1 MVSRWGGRC
10 CASILPP
17 PRTPALDKEAPAEPC
32 PHCRRS
38 RAGSFRRQRPGSRWN
53 RQPRLCRLHSAV
65 RLRRVSLYLPAIPPH
80 HRRGE
85 PRRKCSGR
93 VGGSRSQ
100 LFNCFR
106 LLAQRM
112 SGGAFGGLW
121 PPRLIALSAH
131 NHAFASARHPL
142 RRWEPFSL
150 GFAHR
155 RYPFDSALSRAQWAR
170 TPEAV
175 CAHILPVFAG
185 GREPGVSRPLYRQ
198 SPPSLTRRCYRPP
211 PGPRSTRFARS
222 APLVVWRLWT
232 WSPRQGSLV
241 LQRHH
246 PLYRPGPETPNHQG
260 HLFTHARAVVLI
272 GAECPARGTVSD
284 IKIFH
289 FWAAASPLPGALIR
303 CLVGALFLCRLCE
316 FYMLNC

>member
-1 MVSRWGGRC
+1 MLRLNGIKSLTVEARSNVLQAAGYTTRRYVKLLPRFVEPLFSVCPARSSRRQEGVLLQGHPRPWPVAKPRTLWVPAHNGARVVSRWGGRC

-38 RAGSFRRQRPGSRWN
+38 RAGSFRRQRPGSRQS

-65 RLRRVSLYLPAIPPH
+65 RLRRVYLYLPAIPPH
-80 HRRGE
+80 LRRGE

-93 VGGSRSQ
+93 AGGSRSQ

-112 SGGAFGGLW
+112 SGSAFGGLW

-142 RRWEPFSL
+142 RRWVPFSL
-150 GFAHR
+150 GFAHG
-155 RYPFDSALSRAQWAR
+155 RYPFDSALSRARWAR
-170 TPEAV
+170 TPESV

-198 SPPSLTRRCYRPP
+198 SPSFLTR
-211 PGPRSTRFARS
+211 
-222 APLVVWRLWT
+222 
-232 WSPRQGSLV
+232 
-241 LQRHH
+241 
-246 PLYRPGPETPNHQG
+246 
-260 HLFTHARAVVLI
+260 
-272 GAECPARGTVSD
+272 
-284 IKIFH
+284 
-289 FWAAASPLPGALIR
+289 
-303 CLVGALFLCRLCE
+303 
-316 FYMLNC
+316 